1 MFPLRTVLAN
11 SGGHGTSLVAS
22 GAAWCSIEDKPCQG
36 SRLTQEYIVTTP
48 QLELF
53 PREPPR
59 SRPLNAKEFAA
70 EIQAFADFGKETNI
84 LDFPDPAISIPVYVN
99 EFWTS
104 KQRAAHSLH
113 EVSYRACFKP
123 QLPRFFISRLTQP
136 GDAVYDPFMGRG
148 TTVLE
153 AALLGRRPIGCDI
166 NPLSKCLVHPRLDPP
181 AWNEVETRLMALD
194 LDKSS
199 EVWDDLLVFYHPNTL
214 RQIVNLRS
222 YLLTRCQEGPLDR
235 VDAWIQM
242 VATNRLTGHSP
253 GFFSVY
259 TLPPNQAVSIES
271 QKRINQKRAQVPPER
286 DIKAIILRKTRSL
299 LSKLQAHDLETLT
312 ANIPLLITG
321 SSDNTSAIV
330 SESIQLAV
338 TSPPFLD
345 IVNYQADNW
354 LRCWFNGID
363 AKEVAIW
370 QLKKPADWQAA
381 MTRTFRELHRVLANG
396 GFVAFEVGEV
406 RNGKVLLETLVVPAA
421 MEAGL
426 KPLMVLVNDQ
436 MFTKTA
442 NCWGVDNRKKGTN
455 TNRIVLI
462 GKP

>member
-1 MFPLRTVLAN
+1 
-11 SGGHGTSLVAS
+11 
-22 GAAWCSIEDKPCQG
+22 
-36 SRLTQEYIVTTP
+36 VTTP

-53 PREPPR
+53 SPEPPR
-59 SRPLNAKEFAA
+59 TRPLNAQEFAA
-70 EIQAFADFGKETNI
+70 EIQAFADFGQETQI
-84 LDFPDPAISIPVYVN
+84 LDFPDPAFSIPVYVN

-166 NPLSKCLVHPRLDPP
+166 NPLSQRLVGPRLAPP
-181 AWNEVETRLMALD
+181 AWTEVETRLTALD
-194 LDKSS
+194 FDQAN

-214 RQIVNLRS
+214 RQIANLRS
-222 YLLTRCQEGPLDR
+222 YLGTRRQEGSLDR

-259 TLPPNQAVSIES
+259 TLPPNQAVSIKS

-299 LSKLQAHDLETLT
+299 LSKLQAGERATLT

-321 SSDNTSAIV
+321 SSDHTAAIAR
-330 SESIQLAV
+330 ESVQLAV

-363 AKEVAIW
+363 AQAVAIW

-381 MTRTFRELHRVLANG
+381 MTRTFRELHRVLASG

-406 RNGKVLLETLVVPAA
+406 RHGTVLLETLVVPAA
-421 MEAGL
+421 QEAGL
-426 KPLMVLVNDQ
+426 KPLMVLVNAQ

-442 NCWGVDNRKKGTN
+442 NCWGVANRTKGTN
-455 TNRIVLI
+455 TNRIVLL